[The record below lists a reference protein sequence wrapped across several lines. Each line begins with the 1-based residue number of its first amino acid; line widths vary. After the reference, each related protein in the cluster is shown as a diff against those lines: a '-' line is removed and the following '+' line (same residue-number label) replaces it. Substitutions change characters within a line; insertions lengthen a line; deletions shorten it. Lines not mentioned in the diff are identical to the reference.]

1 MTATPRHAAAPAI
14 PRGRIAWIDSARGW
28 CMLAIV
34 IGHMYLPWNE
44 HPAVFDLL
52 YAFHVPAFFLLS
64 GLTFRA
70 EAVSWPTFLTRR
82 ARGLLIPYV
91 LWALV
96 SFAVFQ
102 VLGSLAAASLGRRGP
117 SHVRHSLLGVLVA
130 NPSQGWMDW
139 NKPLWFLPALFL
151 ASVVGYVAVRWRHAG
166 PVDLLWVELL
176 LSVPVSWW
184 FQTHPSI
191 MVPWSA
197 DRAAVLLPFFLLG
210 IVLRRQLTAA
220 PVRGRLARGA
230 AGVLLLALTAWLTRT
245 LPEIDYVTEQYAS
258 PGSFAVVTLL
268 GVAGVLLV
276 SQAATWS
283 WVQWVGRESLGVL
296 VMHKFVI
303 ITLQVALARF
313 LPLTSASGWDSLTVT
328 VLGGLV
334 TLICAAVS
342 SRLGLLAPWTLGRRR
357 CPASASAT
365 ATSAST

>member
-70 EAVSWPTFLTRR
+70 QGVGWTRFLTRR
-82 ARGLLIPYV
+82 ARGLLVPYV
-91 LWALV
+91 LWALA

-102 VLGSLAAASLGRRGP
+102 VLGSLAATSLGRRGP
-117 SHVRHSLLGVLVA
+117 SRVLHSLLGVLVA

-151 ASVVGYVAVRWRHAG
+151 ASVVGYVAVRWRYAG
-166 PVDLLWVELL
+166 PVDLLWVWLL

-184 FQTHPSI
+184 FQTHPSV

-197 DRAAVLLPFFLLG
+197 DRAAALLPFFLLG

-230 AGVLLLALTAWLTRT
+230 AGVLLLALTACLSHA
-245 LPEIDYVTEQYAS
+245 LPAIDYVTEQYPS

-276 SQAATWS
+276 SQAGAWTW
-283 WVQWVGRESLGVL
+283 VRWVGRESLGVL
-296 VMHKFVI
+296 VMHKFVVI
-303 ITLQVALARF
+303 ALQVALSPF
-313 LPLTSASGWDSLTVT
+313 LPATSASGWDSLAVI
-328 VLGGLV
+328 VLGGIV
-334 TLICAAVS
+334 TVICAAVS
-342 SRLGLLAPWTLGRRR
+342 ARLGSLAPWTLGRRR
-357 CPASASAT
+357 PASASA
-365 ATSAST
+365 ATRAST